1 MSGSMWMPTEPPSLA
16 RLIGIHLQPVPVVP
30 AIAIALLAL
39 YALGVVVLARRG
51 DRWPVSRVVWW
62 CAGVISIL
70 AVTATGLDGYG
81 MELFSVHMVQH
92 MVLGMLTPLLL
103 VMGAPVTLLL
113 RSLSGGSRRQAI
125 RRSVLVVLHSRV
137 MRTLTHPLVIVTLF
151 LFSLYGLYFTPVF
164 DALMSTMWGHNLMLL
179 HFAAVGGLYFW
190 GVLGI
195 DPAPR
200 PRREI
205 VSAPLRRVLELTV
218 TLPFHAFFG
227 VAVMMSTT
235 LIVGFYAHPI
245 AGWGIRPLA
254 DQQTGGGI
262 AWAFTEIPTLAVLGI
277 LFWRAQRSEARMNA
291 RVEARARTRA
301 DDELGAYNAYLSQ
314 LSSPGGGSE

>member
-1 MSGSMWMPTEPPSLA
+1 MWMPTEPPSWA
-16 RLIGIHLQPVPVVP
+16 RVIGIHLQPIPVVP
-30 AIAIALLAL
+30 AIAVLMLTV

-51 DRWPVSRVVWW
+51 DRWPISRSIWW
-62 CAGVISIL
+62 CAGAISML

-81 MELFSVHMVQH
+81 MELFSVHMIQH

-103 VMGAPVTLLL
+103 VMGAPITLLL
-113 RSLSGGSRRQAI
+113 RSLSGGRRRQAI

-137 MRTLTHPLVIVTLF
+137 LRVLTHPLATVSLF
-151 LFSLYGLYFTPVF
+151 LFSLYGMYFTPLF

-205 VSAPLRRVLELTV
+205 VSAPLRRVLELAV

-245 AGWGIRPLA
+245 AGWGIPPLA

-277 LFWRAQRSEARMNA
+277 LFWRSQRAEARTNA
-291 RVEARARTRA
+291 RVETRA
-301 DDELGAYNAYLSQ
+301 TTAADDQLGAYNAYLSQ
-314 LSSPGGGSE
+314 LASRDRGAP

>member
-1 MSGSMWMPTEPPSLA
+1 
-16 RLIGIHLQPVPVVP
+16 
-30 AIAIALLAL
+30 
-39 YALGVVVLARRG
+39 
-51 DRWPVSRVVWW
+51 
-62 CAGVISIL
+62 
-70 AVTATGLDGYG
+70 

-103 VMGAPVTLLL
+103 VMGAPITLLL
-113 RSLSGGSRRQAI
+113 RSLSGGRRRQAV
-125 RRSVLVVLHSRV
+125 RRFVLVVLHSPV
-137 MRTLTHPLVIVTLF
+137 MRTLTHPLATVVLF
-151 LFSLYGLYFTPVF
+151 LFSLYGLYFTPLF
-164 DALMSTMWGHNLMLL
+164 DVLMSTMWGHNLMLL
-179 HFAAVGGLYFW
+179 HFAALGGLYFW

-200 PRREI
+200 RRREI
-205 VSAPLRRVLELTV
+205 VSAPLRRVLELAV

-245 AGWGIRPLA
+245 AGWGIAPLT

-277 LFWRAQRSEARMNA
+277 LFWRSQRSEARANA
-291 RVEARARTRA
+291 RVESRAPARA

-314 LSSPGGGSE
+314 LASHDRGPA